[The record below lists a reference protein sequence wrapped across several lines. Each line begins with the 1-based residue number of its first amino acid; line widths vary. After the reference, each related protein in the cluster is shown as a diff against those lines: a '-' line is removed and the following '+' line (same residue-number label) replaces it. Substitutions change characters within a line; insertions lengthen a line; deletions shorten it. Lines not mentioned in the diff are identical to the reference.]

1 MLNIQLGMLLFVV
14 VRESDQTVGM
24 LLFVVVRESDQ
35 TVVFR

>member
-1 MLNIQLGMLLFVV
+1 MLNIQL
-14 VRESDQTVGM
+14 RM